1 MTKALPGSGRRGL
14 AVLYAAIRP
23 APEDSGGLLL
33 VVTSAGFLSRN
44 ADAARKKIAAASLSD
59 RFGEAALQRGG

>member
-1 MTKALPGSGRRGL
+1 LPDDGRRGL

-23 APEDSGGLLL
+23 GPAESGGLLL
-33 VVTSAGFLSRN
+33 AVAAAGFLSRN
-44 ADAARKKIAAASLSD
+44 AEAARKKIAAASLSD